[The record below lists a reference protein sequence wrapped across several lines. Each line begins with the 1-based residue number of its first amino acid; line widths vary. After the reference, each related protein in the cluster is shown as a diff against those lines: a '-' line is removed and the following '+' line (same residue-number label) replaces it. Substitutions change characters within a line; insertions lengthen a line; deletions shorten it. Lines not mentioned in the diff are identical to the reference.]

1 MRPDP
6 TPIHSK
12 PSYLEELA
20 PGVHAYLQ
28 PPGTWGYGN
37 AGMISDGRS
46 TLLVDTLND
55 LHTTQVM
62 IECLA
67 PYVANAPVV
76 GLVNTSGASD
86 HCWGNQ
92 LIAGGDVEVISTREA
107 WDDLQTSSPDGLHKV
122 SKLQAILPRSMR
134 RVAKALTGP
143 FSFKDIRLAPPTR
156 FVEAPEQ
163 YARLE
168 RDVHLIPLGNAQSP
182 GMLAIWLPADK
193 ILFVGDTVLA
203 GHTPGLSGSDRARS
217 VGDRPLEGVGEGP
230 SPFLGLLLEPPH
242 RLGVGVAFAH
252 LDLLQVR
259 LGEFGVGAQN
269 RRQDTQRGQ
278 NVRLGV
284 VEVVCGQDAVM
295 PAEVFQAPLAFAI
308 AVHRAVEQ
316 VRVDDGEHLAAQPF
330 DQRLEPVASQLRLQQ
345 GEVVGRVEGDGGP
358 PGGHVLRQ
366 RRRDLLQYLADGPP
380 LGARLGGGDPVDRRR
395 ALGDLHARIGEPV
408 VLVHALRADQD
419 DRARHEPVLLGADP
433 GGLRIESDDAL
444 FTPHGAPR

>member
-1 MRPDP
+1 MKEKSMRPDP

-203 GHTPGLSGSDRARS
+203 GHTPGLSGSVSTWLTALDTLRNLKPA
-217 VGDRPLEGVGEGP
+217 VIVPGHGLPGGIELIDETQE
-230 SPFLGLLLEPPH
+230 FLTWFDKE
-242 RLGVGVAFAH
+242 
-252 LDLLQVR
+252 
-259 LGEFGVGAQN
+259 
-269 RRQDTQRGQ
+269 
-278 NVRLGV
+278 
-284 VEVVCGQDAVM
+284 
-295 PAEVFQAPLAFAI
+295 
-308 AVHRAVEQ
+308 VHRAHDNGLNAAETVKHLHAALPTSPTGPL
-316 VRVDDGEHLAAQPF
+316 GESERLVLSVHEHWST
-330 DQRLEPVASQLRLQQ
+330 LEP
-345 GEVVGRVEGDGGP
+345 GYKMP
-358 PGGHVLRQ
+358 
-366 RRRDLLQYLADGPP
+366 
-380 LGARLGGGDPVDRRR
+380 DP
-395 ALGDLHARIGEPV
+395 
-408 VLVHALRADQD
+408 
-419 DRARHEPVLLGADP
+419 PVLFAHMGKLMA
-433 GGLRIESDDAL
+433 A
-444 FTPHGAPR
+444 